1 MAKSHHDVGVAFGNL
16 TAANGSRMST
26 IKVQP
31 VSPIQDDT
39 HAHYNKPFYLV
50 QTGVSYRTVVARIM
64 RNVHTK
70 RNELWI
76 TPQRYSNSTKRNE
89 LWITP
94 QRYSNSTE
102 RHKSY
107 FTSGF
112 CKVHGYD
119 SDDIYVTTCVDN
131 SQDRH
136 HPDHVLNT
144 IGLINHTL
152 KDVNLPRLREATR
165 RGTIASCLHHAN
177 KVMRNFSNNIPLDL
191 IDAPALYELQTTI
204 GFLTTTAAIA
214 DIDELR
220 AAVKGHLALLEAS

>member
-1 MAKSHHDVGVAFGNL
+1 MAKSHHDVGVAFGKL
-16 TAANGSRMST
+16 QVANGSRMST

-31 VSPIQDDT
+31 VSPHQDDMN
-39 HAHYNKPFYLV
+39 AHYNKPFYLV
-50 QTGVSYRTVVARIM
+50 QTGISYSTVVARVM

-76 TPQRYSNSTKRNE
+76 TPQRYSNST
-89 LWITP
+89 
-94 QRYSNSTE
+94 Q

-107 FTSGF
+107 FESGF
-112 CKVHGYD
+112 RKAQVNPMGLGYAEAD
-119 SDDIYVTTCVDN
+119 QDIYVTPCLDL

-191 IDAPALYELQTTI
+191 IDADALYNLQTTI

-220 AAVKGHLALLEAS
+220 AAVKGHLALLDITGA

>member
-16 TAANGSRMST
+16 QVANGSRMST

-31 VSPIQDDT
+31 VSPHQDDMN
-39 HAHYNKPFYLV
+39 AHYNKPFYLV
-50 QTGVSYRTVVARIM
+50 QTGISYRTVVARIV

-76 TPQRYSNSTKRNE
+76 TPQRYSNST
-89 LWITP
+89 
-94 QRYSNSTE
+94 Q
-102 RHKSY
+102 RHKAY
-107 FTSGF
+107 FESGF
-112 CKVHGYD
+112 RKAQVNPMGLGYAGAD
-119 SDDIYVTTCVDN
+119 QDIYVTPCVDN

-177 KVMRNFSNNIPLDL
+177 KVMRNFSHNIPLDL
-191 IDAPALYELQTTI
+191 IDADAYYDMQHMI

-220 AAVKGHLALLEAS
+220 AAVKGHLALLETQV

>member
-16 TAANGSRMST
+16 QVASGSRMST
-26 IKVQP
+26 VKVQP
-31 VSPIQDDT
+31 VSPHQDDMN
-39 HAHYNKPFYLV
+39 AHYNKPFYLV
-50 QTGVSYRTVVARIM
+50 QTGISYRTVVARIM

-76 TPQRYSNSTKRNE
+76 TPQRYSNST
-89 LWITP
+89 
-94 QRYSNSTE
+94 Q
-102 RHKSY
+102 RHKGY
-107 FTSGF
+107 FESGF
-112 CKVHGYD
+112 RKVHGYD
-119 SDDIYVTTCVDN
+119 SDDIYVTPCVDL

-191 IDAPALYELQTTI
+191 IDAPALYKLQTTI

-220 AAVKGHLALLEAS
+220 AAVKGHLALLEEA

>member
-16 TAANGSRMST
+16 QVANGSRMST

-31 VSPIQDDT
+31 VSPHQDDMN
-39 HAHYNKPFYLV
+39 AHYNKPFYLV
-50 QTGVSYRTVVARIM
+50 QTGISYRTVVARIM

-76 TPQRYSNSTKRNE
+76 TPQRYSNSTM
-89 LWITP
+89 
-94 QRYSNSTE
+94 
-102 RHKSY
+102 RHKDY
-107 FTSGF
+107 FLSGF
-112 CKVHGYD
+112 RKVHGYD
-119 SDDIYVTTCVDN
+119 SDDIYVTPCVDN

-165 RGTIASCLHHAN
+165 RGTIASCLHRAQTT
-177 KVMRNFSNNIPLDL
+177 MRNFSNNIPLDL

-220 AAVKGHLALLEAS
+220 AAVKGHLALLDITGA